1 MAVDGRENVIDV
13 HDRCPTA
20 LSLEREH
27 NGWWM
32 PLGIERA
39 GRDSEIED
47 KAERRLMP

>member
-32 PLGIERA
+32 SLGIERA
-39 GRDSEIED
+39 GRDLDIED